1 MTTMTN
7 PSSHPPPTRPPLPP
21 PPPRRP
27 FSPLRQPRPPTTIK
41 HLRHRRR
48 PSNGRPPARARRR
61 NRGPTAPR
69 ATTTASCSARTTSKR
84 ARRNPGM
91 IFSVVESFLDLLRSI
106 IFPKPGHLIGL
117 ARLGQENQKKVSWKS
132 FCKVSQKGKDSVIFH
147 DANVHHDSGR
157 ERAKTPFRSP
167 RRPPPLRSRRSLP
180 RRRTPRGSAPTAAS
194 TWPTSSTAPS
204 SSRPCGR
211 RRRPSD
217 TPTSPSRGSPRA
229 TRSRRQVNG

>member
-1 MTTMTN
+1 MTN
-7 PSSHPPPTRPPLPP
+7 PSSHPPPTRPPLQP

-27 FSPLRQPRPPTTIK
+27 FSPLRRPRPPTTIK

-61 NRGPTAPR
+61 NRGPTAPRPR

-132 FCKVSQKGKDSVIFH
+132 FYKKMVKDYWNSQIRLKACERSSLKWLLLGLVPKLKPHGVWSSCHGRPYLVEAATTRARMLVGRYTCGDSPWLRESENLCKIC
-147 DANVHHDSGR
+147 
-157 ERAKTPFRSP
+157 
-167 RRPPPLRSRRSLP
+167 
-180 RRRTPRGSAPTAAS
+180 
-194 TWPTSSTAPS
+194 W
-204 SSRPCGR
+204 
-211 RRRPSD
+211 
-217 TPTSPSRGSPRA
+217 
-229 TRSRRQVNG
+229 